1 MDKRIKTEVTTEG
14 RRGDRVHTEVS
25 AEGRRGDRVH
35 TEVSAEGRRGDRV
48 HTEVSAEGR
57 RGDRVHTE
65 VSAEGRRGER
75 VHTEVSTGRRDTE
88 ALEKQFHLLP
98 EDTNMYGD
106 IPEIANTDTLSK
118 VLKRVN
124 SAPIREDFDS
134 NVQKMHS
141 LLSVCEKEYQILEKL
156 NEGGESI
163 VLLCSYQGS
172 KVVAKVFK
180 GAENAGAHSLE
191 TREQVFEFM
200 NSSEGRECVVPVIDF
215 GLVSVIQG
223 YLNYFEIFPYY
234 PDGDMENTKIE
245 NFDELKDI
253 IRELNQSIHK
263 IHQKGILHLDI
274 KPANIYRQAGK
285 LLLGDFGI
293 AKSMKNTAT
302 KTTVG
307 TDGFR
312 APETVFSVYGG
323 EKAQYI
329 YTEACDY
336 YSFGVTIASLYEGR
350 NYFDGLEQNL
360 TTVRIQKGN
369 LLLSCSSA
377 DISFAQ
383 CKQLQTLV
391 NCLCQF
397 APDYR
402 FNYEDVCKW
411 LENPDYKGNV
421 EKSEEADGA
430 VWLREFSIEVNGRE
444 YCLKTP
450 EELFEALTDSGDA
463 WKEGMRNL
471 YENYFEEFFKGFD
484 QKLAR
489 KANELSKKYV
499 KRNRNLGFFY
509 FLKEL
514 YPPGP
519 IAWCGGKWRSLEAL
533 SKDIFHSAGLK
544 KRNLQ
549 GYASLLNNKIVSYW
563 LQNTEGCTATDEIVK
578 KVKMLEG
585 LSSKFPEIACYWL
598 GYIFASDLNDPLY
611 SCLKIGN
618 KQVNGLSEL
627 FRTAFSGPEKFY
639 ADQGIYDTLV
649 KWNTDEGA
657 KIYARLCL
665 MGLYPQ
671 IEETFI
677 NRNDDEFA
685 HFTEVF
691 MFWGALGEMLG
702 MDMTDFNHFF
712 LYYGPLAAIR
722 YICEIQQ
729 KEHIYVS
736 IDQSKNELLTTIENT
751 VLPEDCNYK
760 KSYKNLEHM
769 FFILDEL
776 RQNLYNNPYLLQVGM
791 IEENQKSKGIICNN
805 LKGYFGYVFF
815 GETVPL
821 GLAQFIQEDL

>member
-1 MDKRIKTEVTTEG
+1 
-14 RRGDRVHTEVS
+14 
-25 AEGRRGDRVH
+25 
-35 TEVSAEGRRGDRV
+35 
-48 HTEVSAEGR
+48 
-57 RGDRVHTE
+57 
-65 VSAEGRRGER
+65 
-75 VHTEVSTGRRDTE
+75 
-88 ALEKQFHLLP
+88 
-98 EDTNMYGD
+98 MYGD

-391 NCLCQF
+391 YVSL
-397 APDYR
+397 PRITVLIMRMY
-402 FNYEDVCKW
+402 
-411 LENPDYKGNV
+411 
-421 EKSEEADGA
+421 
-430 VWLREFSIEVNGRE
+430 VNGWRIRIIKVMWKKAKKQME
-444 YCLKTP
+444 PYGCVSLVLK
-450 EELFEALTDSGDA
+450 
-463 WKEGMRNL
+463 
-471 YENYFEEFFKGFD
+471 
-484 QKLAR
+484 
-489 KANELSKKYV
+489 
-499 KRNRNLGFFY
+499 
-509 FLKEL
+509 
-514 YPPGP
+514 
-519 IAWCGGKWRSLEAL
+519 
-533 SKDIFHSAGLK
+533 
-544 KRNLQ
+544 
-549 GYASLLNNKIVSYW
+549 
-563 LQNTEGCTATDEIVK
+563 
-578 KVKMLEG
+578 
-585 LSSKFPEIACYWL
+585 
-598 GYIFASDLNDPLY
+598 
-611 SCLKIGN
+611 
-618 KQVNGLSEL
+618 
-627 FRTAFSGPEKFY
+627 
-639 ADQGIYDTLV
+639 
-649 KWNTDEGA
+649 
-657 KIYARLCL
+657 
-665 MGLYPQ
+665 
-671 IEETFI
+671 
-677 NRNDDEFA
+677 
-685 HFTEVF
+685 
-691 MFWGALGEMLG
+691 
-702 MDMTDFNHFF
+702 
-712 LYYGPLAAIR
+712 
-722 YICEIQQ
+722 
-729 KEHIYVS
+729 
-736 IDQSKNELLTTIENT
+736 
-751 VLPEDCNYK
+751 
-760 KSYKNLEHM
+760 
-769 FFILDEL
+769 
-776 RQNLYNNPYLLQVGM
+776 
-791 IEENQKSKGIICNN
+791 
-805 LKGYFGYVFF
+805 
-815 GETVPL
+815 
-821 GLAQFIQEDL
+821 